1 MTAHLFGGIIEHGL
15 VTMVPLGLAL
25 RFVLD
30 AVKRPTD
37 SNMYFFGVAA
47 LDRFR
52 TRLKDYPQY
61 CQHITCI
68 DHFKEFPAHLVEWV
82 EYGVQSAAPPSKP
95 HGPVLPPQL
104 EALIKGQAAA
114 AATAGQAAAPVSL
127 PSARAAAAGT
137 VGGPKQPATSMPSAA
152 AIGTAVSSAAAATT
166 TVAAA
171 AASSAPGS
179 GGANAIVRPTPIA
192 VGGRPSIANTT
203 NIDTLLNARSKVRV

>member
-1 MTAHLFGGIIEHGL
+1 MCLPSKHDAL
-15 VTMVPLGLAL
+15 VRCTYLP
-25 RFVLD
+25 
-30 AVKRPTD
+30 
-37 SNMYFFGVAA
+37 
-47 LDRFR
+47 
-52 TRLKDYPQY
+52 RLKDYPQY

-104 EALIKGQAAA
+104 EALIKGQAA
-114 AATAGQAAAPVSL
+114 AAAPVSL

-203 NIDTLLNARSKVRV
+203 NIDTLLNARSKVRVEKTG

>member
-1 MTAHLFGGIIEHGL
+1 MIQISIQIHLKEIQIWQEDLFFRL

-68 DHFKEFPAHLVEWV
+68 EHFKEFPAHLVEWV
-82 EYGVQSAAPPSKP
+82 EFGQQSATPPNKP

-104 EALIKGQAAA
+104 EALVKGQPPPT
-114 AATAGQAAAPVSL
+114 ATSAAPPGRLADRLISAFVCTSL
-127 PSARAAAAGT
+127 VQMA
-137 VGGPKQPATSMPSAA
+137 
-152 AIGTAVSSAAAATT
+152 
-166 TVAAA
+166 
-171 AASSAPGS
+171 
-179 GGANAIVRPTPIA
+179 
-192 VGGRPSIANTT
+192 
-203 NIDTLLNARSKVRV
+203 LLLMIKKNKVRT